1 MNEAGDDVTRSRDH
15 SRALFVIN
23 SIRQLGTARSF
34 GDAYGPSEIF
44 FSQVRFVLQAELA
57 CFSVYITMDNSL
69 CHRNPKT
76 NVKAKTNPNRNL
88 QKTLKKTW
96 KNVANA
102 QTIRCSRNTV
112 TTELSKQLTLA
123 LIFCLLTYIAKQKM
137 Q

>member
-57 CFSVYITMDNSL
+57 CFSVYITM
-69 CHRNPKT
+69 
-76 NVKAKTNPNRNL
+76 
-88 QKTLKKTW
+88 
-96 KNVANA
+96 
-102 QTIRCSRNTV
+102 
-112 TTELSKQLTLA
+112 E
-123 LIFCLLTYIAKQKM
+123 YG
-137 Q
+137 